1 MESDLDKEHCIAKS
15 YSLKAAP
22 ALFLHQQARRSSL
35 LSSSFAICDERAE
48 TISSKCVKLLLR
60 KRRVV
65 WGIFYRSAVPLSE
78 LKSIKPTSYRTAAIA
93 SLGE

>member
-22 ALFLHQQARRSSL
+22 ALFLHQQARSSL